1 MAGESNM
8 DMVPIALLTAI
19 MYIIMHIIM
28 HNEKVLDNGT
38 PQADAGTW
46 GGIRIQDLPKK
57 LEGML

>member
-1 MAGESNM
+1 MAGESNL

-19 MYIIMHIIM
+19 MYIIM